1 MKYHFE
7 RVKTVMLNTKP
18 FHMKI
23 NKFSY
28 EINNLKNT
36 IKNGRTMYA
45 HYPCQI
51 ISKKNSHM
59 KWHSPVIHQ
68 EIVYPVTYFHMKK
81 RKMTSRKF
89 SEMSFEKVNRNVK
102 KKHFIWN
109 QHLSYENQQ
118 LKNTSKMGILCTP
131 ITSPLQNVPQ
141 KKFCMKMTFT
151 PHLSLLRTF
160 GQ

>member
-1 MKYHFE
+1 MK
-7 RVKTVMLNTKP
+7 
-18 FHMKI
+18 
-23 NKFSY
+23 
-28 EINNLKNT
+28 INNLKNT
-36 IKNGRTMYA
+36 SKNGRTMYT

-51 ISKKNSHM
+51 ISKMKFHM
-59 KWHSPVIHQ
+59 KWHSPVFHQ
-68 EIVYPVTYFHMKK
+68 EIVYPRDIFSYEKKERWQAGNLVTCHLKK
-81 RKMTSRKF
+81 ST
-89 SEMSFEKVNRNVK
+89 EMW

-151 PHLSLLRTF
+151 PHFYTVTHYQMKK
-160 GQ
+160 G